1 MGLAAVVAV
10 DLLIDGFLLG
20 VAAAQD
26 LRLGLLLAIGL
37 TLEDFFVALSLVL
50 SLRESAQRRTILAV
64 SASITL
70 AMSVGIV
77 VGALIGPTL
86 STFGYHIVLAFGA
99 VALLFLVLEELMR
112 EAHKARETLWS
123 ITALFGGLLG
133 FLLLHMTV

>member
-1 MGLAAVVAV
+1 M
-10 DLLIDGFLLG
+10 
-20 VAAAQD
+20 AAAQD

-50 SLRESAQRRTILAV
+50 SLRESAERRKILYIG
-64 SASITL
+64 ASVAL
-70 AMSVGIV
+70 GMVVGFV

-123 ITALFGGLLG
+123 ITALFGGHLG
-133 FLLLHMTV
+133 FLLLHMSI